1 LLPKNVWGN
10 LDVKKLNLEAFA
22 LSLGLASVPNLDFLK
37 EVKNRE
43 GLRDTKNVN
52 RKLQKLKEQIRLEK
66 EKKKKKKEESKKRKP
81 SDHEEDS
88 EDDLLVVK
96 ARHEYSQDNTN
107 EGDELRSGSD
117 RHPKKIRIDGS
128 NSQKSHH
135 TKFNED
141 GTVQPKMLQAA
152 ESDSDESLDKEAV
165 EEANDSYMEQV
176 LQRLEQT
183 RDIDKKDER
192 ERIRAKHK
200 KQRLQDRAERASPDE
215 EGENSNDR
223 FTLSTDDADSSSS
236 SSSDESA
243 SSDSDSESSSS
254 SEDEDMDVTV
264 QEDIA
269 LSLIRGNA

>member
-1 LLPKNVWGN
+1 M
-10 LDVKKLNLEAFA
+10 EAFA

-37 EVKNRE
+37 DVKNRE
-43 GLRDTKNVN
+43 GLRDSKNVN

-66 EKKKKKKEESKKRKP
+66 EKKKKKKEDSKKRKP
-81 SDHEEDS
+81 SDHDEDS

-96 ARHEYSQDNTN
+96 ARHEYSQDNTSK
-107 EGDELRSGSD
+107 EDELRSGSD
-117 RHPKKIRIDGS
+117 RHPKKIRIDGG
-128 NSQKSHH
+128 NSQKNLH

-152 ESDSDESLDKEAV
+152 ESDSDDEPLDTGAV
-165 EEANDSYMEQV
+165 EQANESYMEQV

-183 RDIDKKDER
+183 RDLDKKDER

-200 KQRLQDRAERASPDE
+200 KQKLQERAEKASPDE
-215 EGENSNDR
+215 EGEDSNNR
-223 FTLSTDDADSSSS
+223 FTLSTDGADSSSS
-236 SSSDESA
+236 SSSDDDDS
-243 SSDSDSESSSS
+243 SDSESSSS
-254 SEDEDMDVTV
+254 SEDEDLDVTA